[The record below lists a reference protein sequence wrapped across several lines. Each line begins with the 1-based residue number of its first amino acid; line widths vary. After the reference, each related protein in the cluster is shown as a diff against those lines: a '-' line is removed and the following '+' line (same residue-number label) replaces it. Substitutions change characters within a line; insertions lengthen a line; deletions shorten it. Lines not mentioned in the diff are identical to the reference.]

1 MAFSHALF
9 KSSASASATE
19 DEDDR
24 SRYSGRHHRLE
35 CKTILE
41 DKRRCNSEA
50 DVHHGLL
57 FAGMNDAKASC
68 GNIILGQ
75 EVFSESQA
83 ERYSGRVF
91 NRRLM
96 VINTPDLL
104 DLALFS
110 EEHDVKRCFHLVY
123 PGPHA
128 LLLVL
133 KPGKFTYHERN
144 TLKLIN
150 IIFGAGASEFV
161 IVVFMHEDDSE
172 YVSVIDSTDND
183 ETAEESLSHTCKW
196 PEHHLKRKGNQSQVE
211 KLLES
216 IEIMVEENGGHY
228 LKIPEE
234 KETRPTGEKN
244 TVYQTSTNQSLG
256 WLAELDGSLVEPAF
270 LSFQKL
276 QTGILAVVGGLVNLP
291 DVEIVRIVL
300 TGKTGV
306 GKSATGNTILGQN
319 VFQSRA
325 RMFSVT
331 KRCQREKGEIFGRK
345 VTVVD
350 TPGLFDTNLSNEEIQ
365 QEIMR
370 CTELSAPGPHVFLLV
385 IAVGPFTQEE
395 RETLQLIQMTFG
407 QKANSFTLVLFTRGD
422 NLGDESIE
430 NYIQEGDPQVKK
442 LIDESGGRY
451 HMFNNKDK
459 DTNQLFSL
467 LKKIDMMLWKN
478 DASFYNNKMFQEA
491 EKALRLIQ
499 LNIEKES
506 EIKQEMEAIKA
517 KHESEIQKMKDELD
531 EEKAKRKVR
540 DILLLEKQWRNL
552 HDVRNREEGPTA
564 KSEQIQCQLDSE
576 APSEIKR
583 NVDEYSKTDLDN
595 ERVPE
600 TPQGATGGETDQHK
614 KKQNK
619 WSGFGSLKKLKR
631 NQREKNERRAHE
643 NKAIDEEKTE
653 GIEHRVTDQISKD
666 SDSFNQERLEMNSE
680 DKTDTK
686 KEQEN
691 IDVPNTPEE
700 VKDTNKNMLLLQQ
713 YKDMEECRQRMEEI
727 KKRYKEIEAI
737 NAAELKKMKQRHAD
751 NIAAW
756 ERRHGKKCVL
766 Q

>member
-1 MAFSHALF
+1 ME
-9 KSSASASATE
+9 KS
-19 DEDDR
+19 
-24 SRYSGRHHRLE
+24 
-35 CKTILE
+35 
-41 DKRRCNSEA
+41 
-50 DVHHGLL
+50 
-57 FAGMNDAKASC
+57 
-68 GNIILGQ
+68 
-75 EVFSESQA
+75 
-83 ERYSGRVF
+83 
-91 NRRLM
+91 
-96 VINTPDLL
+96 PD
-104 DLALFS
+104 
-110 EEHDVKRCFHLVY
+110 
-123 PGPHA
+123 
-128 LLLVL
+128 
-133 KPGKFTYHERN
+133 
-144 TLKLIN
+144 
-150 IIFGAGASEFV
+150 
-161 IVVFMHEDDSE
+161 
-172 YVSVIDSTDND
+172 
-183 ETAEESLSHTCKW
+183 
-196 PEHHLKRKGNQSQVE
+196 
-211 KLLES
+211 
-216 IEIMVEENGGHY
+216 
-228 LKIPEE
+228 
-234 KETRPTGEKN
+234 
-244 TVYQTSTNQSLG
+244 
-256 WLAELDGSLVEPAF
+256 
-270 LSFQKL
+270 
-276 QTGILAVVGGLVNLP
+276 GI
-291 DVEIVRIVL
+291 RIVL

-306 GKSATGNTILGQN
+306 GKSATGNTILGQK
-319 VFQSRA
+319 VFQSQA

-331 KRCQREKGEIFGRK
+331 KRCQREKGEIFGRT

-350 TPGLFDTNLSNEEIQ
+350 TPGLFDTTLGNEEIQ

-407 QKANSFTLVLFTRGD
+407 KNAHSFTLVLFTRGD

-430 NYIQEGDPQVKK
+430 NYVQEGDPQVKK
-442 LIDESGGRY
+442 LIDECGGRY

-459 DTNQLFSL
+459 DTNQVLGL

-499 LNIEKES
+499 LKKEKES
-506 EIKQEMEAIKA
+506 EIKQEMEAIEA
-517 KHESEIQKMKDELD
+517 KHESEIQKMKDKLE

-540 DILLLEKQWRNL
+540 DILLMEKQWRNL
-552 HDVRNREEGPTA
+552 HDGRNREEGATA
-564 KSEQIQCQLDSE
+564 NPEQIQYELISE
-576 APSEIKR
+576 APSEIKG
-583 NVDEYSKTDLDN
+583 NVDEYSKTDLDK
-595 ERVPE
+595 EREPE

-631 NQREKNERRAHE
+631 KQREKSERRAHE
-643 NKAIDEEKTE
+643 NKVIDEDKTE
-653 GIEHRVTDQISKD
+653 GIEHRVTDQTSKD
-666 SDSFNQERLEMNSE
+666 SDSFNKERLEMNSE

-686 KEQEN
+686 KEQEK